1 MIEKYFVDTNI
12 LVYSL
17 DNNFPKKKTQSREI
31 ILKLLTENSGV
42 LSTQVFQEFYYV
54 SVQKLHSDSIT
65 IKNLLKHF
73 EKFEVIQINTAL
85 IYEAIDCSLSNTIS
99 FWDALIVAAA
109 ISANC
114 NKIYSED
121 FNNGQ
126 IIKGIEIVNPFT
138 I

>member
-12 LVYSL
+12 LIYSL

-54 SVQKLHSDSIT
+54 SVQKLHSDPNSI
-65 IKNLLKHF
+65 KSLLKHF
-73 EKFEVIQINTAL
+73 EKFEIIQINMTL

-109 ISANC
+109 GSANC
-114 NKIYSED
+114 SKIYSED
-121 FNNGQ
+121 LNNGQ
-126 IIKGIEIVNPFT
+126 MINGIEIVNPFT
-138 I
+138 M

>member
-42 LSTQVFQEFYYV
+42 LSTQVFQEFYYA
-54 SVQKLHSDSIT
+54 SVQKLHSDPNSI
-65 IKNLLKHF
+65 KSLLKHF
-73 EKFEVIQINTAL
+73 EKFEIVQINTAL
-85 IYEAIDCSLSNTIS
+85 IYEAIDCGLSNTIS

-109 ISANC
+109 SAANC
-114 NKIYSED
+114 SKIYSED
-121 FNNGQ
+121 LNNGQ
-126 IIKGIEIVNPFT
+126 MINGIEIVNPFT
-138 I
+138 M

>member
-54 SVQKLHSDSIT
+54 SVQKLHSDPNSI
-65 IKNLLKHF
+65 KSLLKHF
-73 EKFEVIQINTAL
+73 EKFEVIQINTTL
-85 IYEAIDCSLSNTIS
+85 IYDAIDCSLSNTIS
-99 FWDALIVAAA
+99 FWDALIVVAA

-121 FNNGQ
+121 LNNGQ
-126 IIKGIEIVNPFT
+126 MIKGIEIVNPFT
-138 I
+138 T